1 MIHTSAVLLILS
13 CKKYEHKI
21 ATQKNGWLKDL
32 LNIPYFHVI
41 GNEELTTDYI
51 IDSSNHILY
60 VKTPDDYISL
70 PKKVIAAYSA
80 ISKEYVFEYIF
91 KTDDDQKLI
100 EPSFLY
106 KILSILKS
114 KNPRTHYAGHIVNI
128 ETPYISEYNKIH
140 HELPDN
146 LEMLQ
151 TKYCSGRF
159 YVLSDLATQQLLS
172 VSTRKKIES
181 EILEDYAI
189 GLHLNPILKEHMLPI
204 QTNKYFIDY
213 RDDEYVFV

>member
-1 MIHTSAVLLILS
+1 MIQTSAVLLILS
-13 CKKYEHKI
+13 CQKYEHKM
-21 ATQKNGWLKDL
+21 ATQKHGWLKDI

-51 IDSSNHILY
+51 IDTSNHILY

-106 KILSILKS
+106 KILSILKT
-114 KNPRTHYAGHIVNI
+114 KNPRIHYAGNIVNV

-140 HELPDN
+140 PELPDN
-146 LEMLQ
+146 LEILP

-181 EILEDYAI
+181 EMLEDYAI
-189 GLHLNPILKEHMLPI
+189 GLHLNPILKAHMLPI

-213 RDDEYVFV
+213 RDDEYVFI

>member
-1 MIHTSAVLLILS
+1 LLILS
-13 CKKYEHKI
+13 CQKYEHKM
-21 ATQKNGWLKDL
+21 ATQKHGWLKDI

-51 IDSSNHILY
+51 IDTSNHTLY

-106 KILSILKS
+106 KILSILKT
-114 KNPRTHYAGHIVNI
+114 KNPRIHYAGNIVNV

-140 HELPDN
+140 PELPDN
-146 LEMLQ
+146 LEILP

-181 EILEDYAI
+181 EMLEDYAI
-189 GLHLNPILKEHMLPI
+189 GLHLNPILKTHMLPI

-213 RDDEYVFV
+213 RDDEYVFI

>member
-1 MIHTSAVLLILS
+1 MIHVSAILLILS
-13 CKKYEHKI
+13 CQKYEHKI
-21 ATQKNGWLKDL
+21 STQKNSWLKDV
-32 LNIPYFHVI
+32 LNMPYFHVI
-41 GNEELTTDYI
+41 GNEELTTDYV
-51 IDSSNHILY
+51 IDASNHMLY

-114 KNPRTHYAGHIVNI
+114 KTPRTHYAGQVVNI
-128 ETPYISEYNKIH
+128 ETPYISKYYQIH
-140 HELPDN
+140 PELPDN
-146 LEMLQ
+146 LEMLP

-181 EILEDYAI
+181 EMLEDYAI
-189 GLHLNPILKEHMLPI
+189 GLHLNPILKAHMLPI